1 VPGSNRAVPL
11 RFLQSPAAWQAL
23 GVRCRQVRTV
33 ETRRSW
39 VFLAGDRVLKLK
51 KPVREPR
58 LDFSTAARREQA
70 CREELRVNARFAPGV
85 YLGLVAL
92 RGGPGAW
99 HLDFPPGPGPARDW
113 LVLMRR
119 LQTSQMLDARI
130 ASRALPRAGLEALAV
145 QLCAAW
151 RAAPRPALSA
161 ADVTARFE
169 TELQRSVA
177 LLSQP
182 RWAWLQALPVLQR
195 CADGLRAGA
204 ALIGQRVA
212 AGACVEGH
220 GDLRPEHVWLP
231 PGSAELAGTG
241 PQVDSSTPLVIDALE
256 FDPTLRLVDPFDE
269 LAYLALECRRLGAP
283 WTGLRLLARCAHLLD
298 DHPPHRL
305 LRLYTGHRA
314 LLRARL
320 ALAHLLDEP
329 VREPT
334 RWRPLAAWYLQC
346 ADAVL
351 SRAGA
356 TSGPV
361 A

>member
-1 VPGSNRAVPL
+1 MPL
-11 RFLQSPAAWQAL
+11 RFLQSPVTWQAL
-23 GVRCRQVRTV
+23 GVRCEQVCTV

-51 KPVREPR
+51 KPVREAR
-58 LDFSTAARREQA
+58 LDFSTSALRERA
-70 CREELRVNARFAPGV
+70 CREELRVNQRLAPGV

-92 RGGPGAW
+92 RHGPGGW
-99 HLDFPPGPGPARDW
+99 RLEHPPGPGAAQDW

-119 LQTSQMLDARI
+119 LEARQMLDARI
-130 ASRALPRAGLEALAV
+130 ADRALPRAGLAALAGR
-145 QLCAAW
+145 LCAAW
-151 RAAPRPALSA
+151 RGAPRPALA
-161 ADVTARFE
+161 PAEVTARFE
-169 TELQRSVA
+169 TELQRSLD

-182 RWAWLQALPVLQR
+182 RWGWPQALPVLQR
-195 CADGLRAGA
+195 CAAVLRAGT

-212 AGACVEGH
+212 DGAFVEGH

-231 PGSAELAGTG
+231 SGPAAPPATG
-241 PQVDSSTPLVIDALE
+241 PQAMASMPLVIDALE
-256 FDPTLRLVDPFDE
+256 FDPALRRVDPFDE
-269 LAYLALECRRLGAP
+269 LAYLALECHRLGAP
-283 WTGLRLLARCAHLLD
+283 WTGLRLIALCARLLD

-320 ALAHLLDEP
+320 SLAHLLDEP
-329 VREPT
+329 VREPA

-351 SRAGA
+351 SRGSASSPPGR
-356 TSGPV
+356 
-361 A
+361 